1 MLNKADL
8 VRFSK
13 IVGEDN
19 LKIDEPMSK
28 HSSFR
33 VGGPAE
39 LFLEVDSVQKL
50 QAILEVNKE
59 LKLPITV
66 IGNGTNILVKDKGVK
81 GMVIKYV
88 AKGISKATLDN
99 DTYAIT
105 ADAGLPNAAL
115 ANELLKDSL
124 TGFEFAASIPG
135 TIGGAIYM
143 NAGAFGGEM
152 ENIVSEVTFLDLDDL
167 AIYKS
172 DGDDCDFGYRHS
184 RAMQDEMIFLSTKL
198 RLKSGDKTKIEET
211 MNDFNQRRRDKQPLE
226 YPSAG
231 STFKR
236 PEGYFAGKLIMDSG
250 LAGESFGGAM
260 VSPKHCGFVIN
271 TGGATSTDVYEL
283 IKRVQNV
290 VYEKFGVR
298 LETEVKLIGEF

>member
-39 LFLEVDSVQKL
+39 LYLEVDSVEKL
-50 QAILEVNKE
+50 KAILDVNKE

-66 IGNGTNILVKDKGVK
+66 IGNGTNILVKDKGIK
-81 GMVIKYV
+81 GIVIKYV
-88 AKGISKATLDN
+88 AKGIAKATLDN
-99 DTYAIT
+99 DTFAIT
-105 ADAGLPNAAL
+105 ADAGLPNATL

-184 RAMQDEMIFLSTKL
+184 KFENMNTVILSATMVFNK
-198 RLKSGDKTKIEET
+198 GDKEEIKRT
-211 MNDFNQRRRDKQPLE
+211 MDAYLQKRLETQPYDKPN
-226 YPSAG
+226 AG

-236 PEGYFAGKLIMDSG
+236 GDGFITAMLIDEAGLKGHTI
-250 LAGESFGGAM
+250 GGAQ
-260 VSPKHCGFVIN
+260 VSEKHAGFIVN
-271 TGGATSTDVYEL
+271 TGNATAKDILDL
-283 IKRVQNV
+283 IKYVQKAIM
-290 VYEKFGVR
+290 EKYGKAIEPEVR
-298 LETEVKLIGEF
+298 ILG

>member
-13 IVGEDN
+13 IVGEDK

-39 LFLEVDSVQKL
+39 LFLEVESVEKL
-50 QAILEVNKE
+50 KAILEVNKE

-66 IGNGTNILVKDKGVK
+66 IGNGTNILVKDKGIK
-81 GMVIKYV
+81 GIVIKYV

-99 DTYAIT
+99 DTFAIT

-152 ENIVSEVTFLDLDDL
+152 ESIVSEVTFLDLDDL

-172 DGDDCDFGYRHS
+172 DGDDCDFSYRHS
-184 RAMQDEMIFLSTKL
+184 KFENMNTVILSATMVFSKGNKDEIKRTMDAYLEK
-198 RLKSGDKTKIEET
+198 RLETQPYDKP
-211 MNDFNQRRRDKQPLE
+211 N
-226 YPSAG
+226 AG

-236 PEGYFAGKLIMDSG
+236 GDGFITAMLIDEAGLKGHTI
-250 LAGESFGGAM
+250 GGAQ
-260 VSPKHCGFVIN
+260 VSEKHAGFIVN
-271 TGGATSTDVYEL
+271 TGNATAKDILDL
-283 IKRVQNV
+283 IKYVQKIV
-290 VYEKFGVR
+290 MEKYGKAIEPEVR
-298 LETEVKLIGEF
+298 ILG

>member
-99 DTYAIT
+99 DTFAIT

-152 ENIVSEVTFLDLDDL
+152 ENIVSEVTYLDLDDL

-184 RAMQDEMIFLSTKL
+184 KFENMNTVILSATMVFSKGNKDEIKRTMDAYLEK
-198 RLKSGDKTKIEET
+198 RLETQPYDKP
-211 MNDFNQRRRDKQPLE
+211 N
-226 YPSAG
+226 AG

-236 PEGYFAGKLIMDSG
+236 GDGFITAMLIDEAGLKGHTI
-250 LAGESFGGAM
+250 GGAQ
-260 VSPKHCGFVIN
+260 VSEKHAGFIVN
-271 TGGATSTDVYEL
+271 TGNATAKDILDL
-283 IKRVQNV
+283 IKYVQKQV
-290 VYEKFGVR
+290 MEKYGKVIEPEVR
-298 LETEVKLIGEF
+298 ILG

>member
-19 LKIDEPMSK
+19 LKTDEPMSK

-39 LFLEVDSVQKL
+39 LYLEVDSVEKL
-50 QAILEVNKE
+50 KAILEVNKE

-66 IGNGTNILVKDKGVK
+66 IGNGTNILVKDKGIK
-81 GMVIKYV
+81 GIVIKYV

-99 DTYAIT
+99 DTFAIT

-172 DGDDCDFGYRHS
+172 DGDDCDFSYRHS
-184 RAMQDEMIFLSTKL
+184 KFGNMNTVILSATMVFNKGNKDEIKRTMDAYLQK
-198 RLKSGDKTKIEET
+198 RLETQPYDKP
-211 MNDFNQRRRDKQPLE
+211 N
-226 YPSAG
+226 AG

-236 PEGYFAGKLIMDSG
+236 GDGFITAMLIDEAGLKGYKI
-250 LAGESFGGAM
+250 GGAQ
-260 VSPKHCGFVIN
+260 VSEKHAGFIVN
-271 TGGATSTDVYEL
+271 TGNATAKDILDL
-283 IKRVQNV
+283 IKYVQKTIM
-290 VYEKFGVR
+290 EKYGKAIEPEVR
-298 LETEVKLIGEF
+298 ILG

>member
-66 IGNGTNILVKDKGVK
+66 IGNGTNILVKDKGIK
-81 GMVIKYV
+81 GIVIKYV

-99 DTYAIT
+99 DTFAIT

-172 DGDDCDFGYRHS
+172 DGDDCDFSYRHS
-184 RAMQDEMIFLSTKL
+184 KFENMNTVILSATMVFSKGNKDEIKRTMDAYLEK
-198 RLKSGDKTKIEET
+198 RLETQPYDKP
-211 MNDFNQRRRDKQPLE
+211 N
-226 YPSAG
+226 AG

-236 PEGYFAGKLIMDSG
+236 GDGFITAMLIDEAGLKGYTI
-250 LAGESFGGAM
+250 GGAQ
-260 VSPKHCGFVIN
+260 VSEKHAGFIVN
-271 TGGATSTDVYEL
+271 AGNATAKDILDL
-283 IKRVQNV
+283 IKYVQKIV
-290 VYEKFGVR
+290 MEKYGKAIEPEVR
-298 LETEVKLIGEF
+298 ILG

>member
-81 GMVIKYV
+81 GIVIKYV

-184 RAMQDEMIFLSTKL
+184 KFENMNTVILSATMVFSKGNKEEIKRTMDAYL
-198 RLKSGDKTKIEET
+198 QKRLETQPYDKP
-211 MNDFNQRRRDKQPLE
+211 N
-226 YPSAG
+226 AG

-236 PEGYFAGKLIMDSG
+236 GDGFITAMLIDEAGLKGYKI
-250 LAGESFGGAM
+250 GGAQ
-260 VSPKHCGFVIN
+260 VSEKHAGFIVN
-271 TGGATSTDVYEL
+271 TGNATAKDILDL
-283 IKRVQNV
+283 IKYVQKTIM
-290 VYEKFGVR
+290 EKYGKAIEPEVR
-298 LETEVKLIGEF
+298 ILG

>member
-19 LKIDEPMSK
+19 LKTDEPMSK

-39 LFLEVDSVQKL
+39 LYLEVDSVEKL
-50 QAILEVNKE
+50 KAILDVNKE
-59 LKLPITV
+59 LKLPVTV
-66 IGNGTNILVKDKGVK
+66 IGNGTNILVKDKGIK
-81 GMVIKYV
+81 GIVIKYV

-99 DTYAIT
+99 DTFAIT

-184 RAMQDEMIFLSTKL
+184 KFENMNTVILSATMVFNKGNQDEIKRTMDAYLQK
-198 RLKSGDKTKIEET
+198 RLETQPYDKP
-211 MNDFNQRRRDKQPLE
+211 N
-226 YPSAG
+226 AG

-236 PEGYFAGKLIMDSG
+236 GDGFITAMLIDEAGLKGYTI
-250 LAGESFGGAM
+250 GGAQ
-260 VSPKHCGFVIN
+260 VSEKHAGFIVN
-271 TGGATSTDVYEL
+271 TGNATAKDILDL
-283 IKRVQNV
+283 IKYVQKTIM
-290 VYEKFGVR
+290 EKYGKVIEPEVR
-298 LETEVKLIGEF
+298 ILG

>member
-13 IVGEDN
+13 IVGEDK

-39 LFLEVDSVQKL
+39 LFLEVESVEKL
-50 QAILEVNKE
+50 KAILEVNKE

-66 IGNGTNILVKDKGVK
+66 IGNGTNILVKDKGIK
-81 GMVIKYV
+81 GIVIKYV

-99 DTYAIT
+99 DTFAIT

-172 DGDDCDFGYRHS
+172 DGDDCDFSYRHS
-184 RAMQDEMIFLSTKL
+184 KFENMNTVILSATMVFNKGNKEEIKRTMDAYL
-198 RLKSGDKTKIEET
+198 EKRLETQPYDKP
-211 MNDFNQRRRDKQPLE
+211 N
-226 YPSAG
+226 AG

-236 PEGYFAGKLIMDSG
+236 GDGFITAMLIDEAGLKGHTI
-250 LAGESFGGAM
+250 GGAQ
-260 VSPKHCGFVIN
+260 VSEKHAGFIVN
-271 TGGATSTDVYEL
+271 TGNATAKDILDL
-283 IKRVQNV
+283 IKYVQKIV
-290 VYEKFGVR
+290 MEKYGKAIEPEVR
-298 LETEVKLIGEF
+298 ILG

>member
-13 IVGEDN
+13 IVGEDK
-19 LKIDEPMSK
+19 LKTDEPMSK

-39 LFLEVDSVQKL
+39 LFLEVDSVEKL
-50 QAILEVNKE
+50 KAILEVNKE

-66 IGNGTNILVKDKGVK
+66 IGNGTNILVKDKGIK
-81 GMVIKYV
+81 GIVIKYV

-99 DTYAIT
+99 DTFAIT

-184 RAMQDEMIFLSTKL
+184 KFENMNTVILSATMVFNK
-198 RLKSGDKTKIEET
+198 GDKEEIKRT
-211 MNDFNQRRRDKQPLE
+211 MDAYLQKRLETQPYDKPN
-226 YPSAG
+226 AG

-236 PEGYFAGKLIMDSG
+236 GDGFITAMLIDEAGLKGHTI
-250 LAGESFGGAM
+250 GGAQ
-260 VSPKHCGFVIN
+260 VSEKHAGFIVN
-271 TGGATSTDVYEL
+271 TGNATAKDILDL
-283 IKRVQNV
+283 IKYVQKTIM
-290 VYEKFGVR
+290 EKYGKAIEPEVR
-298 LETEVKLIGEF
+298 ILG

>member
-13 IVGEDN
+13 IVGEDK

-39 LFLEVDSVQKL
+39 LFLEVESVEKL
-50 QAILEVNKE
+50 KAILEVNKE

-66 IGNGTNILVKDKGVK
+66 IGNGTNILVKDKGIK
-81 GMVIKYV
+81 GIVIKYV

-99 DTYAIT
+99 DTFAIT

-172 DGDDCDFGYRHS
+172 DGDDCDFSYRHS
-184 RAMQDEMIFLSTKL
+184 KFENMNTVILSATMVFSKGNKDEIKRTMDAYLEK
-198 RLKSGDKTKIEET
+198 RLETQPYDKP
-211 MNDFNQRRRDKQPLE
+211 N
-226 YPSAG
+226 AG

-236 PEGYFAGKLIMDSG
+236 GDGFITAMLIDEAGLKGHTI
-250 LAGESFGGAM
+250 GGAQ
-260 VSPKHCGFVIN
+260 VSEKHAGFIVN
-271 TGGATSTDVYEL
+271 TGNATAKDILDL
-283 IKRVQNV
+283 IKYVQKIV
-290 VYEKFGVR
+290 MEKYGKAIEPEVR
-298 LETEVKLIGEF
+298 ILG

>member
-19 LKIDEPMSK
+19 LKTDEPMSK

-39 LFLEVDSVQKL
+39 LYLEVDSVEKL
-50 QAILEVNKE
+50 KAILDVNKE

-66 IGNGTNILVKDKGVK
+66 IGNGTNILVKDEGIKGI
-81 GMVIKYV
+81 VIKYV

-99 DTYAIT
+99 DTFAIT

-184 RAMQDEMIFLSTKL
+184 KFENMNTVILSATMVFNK
-198 RLKSGDKTKIEET
+198 GDKEEIKRT
-211 MNDFNQRRRDKQPLE
+211 MDAYLQKRLETQPYDKPN
-226 YPSAG
+226 AG

-236 PEGYFAGKLIMDSG
+236 GDGFITAMLIDEAGLKGHTI
-250 LAGESFGGAM
+250 GGAQ
-260 VSPKHCGFVIN
+260 VSEKHAGFIVN
-271 TGGATSTDVYEL
+271 TGNATAKDILDL
-283 IKRVQNV
+283 IKYVQKTIM
-290 VYEKFGVR
+290 EKYGKAIEPEVR
-298 LETEVKLIGEF
+298 ILG

>member
-19 LKIDEPMSK
+19 LKTDEPMSK

-33 VGGPAE
+33 VGGTAE
-39 LFLEVDSVQKL
+39 LYLEVDSVEKL
-50 QAILEVNKE
+50 KAILDVNKE

-66 IGNGTNILVKDKGVK
+66 IGNGTNILVKDKGIK
-81 GMVIKYV
+81 GIVIKYV
-88 AKGISKATLDN
+88 AKGIAKATLDN
-99 DTYAIT
+99 DTFAIT

-184 RAMQDEMIFLSTKL
+184 KFENMNTVILSATMVFNK
-198 RLKSGDKTKIEET
+198 GDKEEIKRT
-211 MNDFNQRRRDKQPLE
+211 MDAYLQKRLETQPYDKPN
-226 YPSAG
+226 AG

-236 PEGYFAGKLIMDSG
+236 GDGFITAMLIDEAGLKGYKI
-250 LAGESFGGAM
+250 GGAQ
-260 VSPKHCGFVIN
+260 VSEKHAGFIVN
-271 TGGATSTDVYEL
+271 TGNATAKDILDL
-283 IKRVQNV
+283 IRYVQKQV
-290 VYEKFGVR
+290 MEKYGKAIEPEVR
-298 LETEVKLIGEF
+298 ILG

>member
-19 LKIDEPMSK
+19 LKTDEPMSK

-39 LFLEVDSVQKL
+39 LYLEVDSVEKL
-50 QAILEVNKE
+50 KAILDVNKE

-66 IGNGTNILVKDKGVK
+66 IGNGTNILVKDNGIKGI
-81 GMVIKYV
+81 VIKYV
-88 AKGISKATLDN
+88 AKGIAKATLDN
-99 DTYAIT
+99 DTFAIT

-184 RAMQDEMIFLSTKL
+184 KFENMNTVILSATMVFNKGNKEEIKRTMDAYL
-198 RLKSGDKTKIEET
+198 QKRLETQPYDKP
-211 MNDFNQRRRDKQPLE
+211 N
-226 YPSAG
+226 AG

-236 PEGYFAGKLIMDSG
+236 GDGFITAMLIDEAGLKGYTI
-250 LAGESFGGAM
+250 GGAQ
-260 VSPKHCGFVIN
+260 VSEKHAGFIVN
-271 TGGATSTDVYEL
+271 TGNATAKDILDL
-283 IKRVQNV
+283 IKYVQKTIM
-290 VYEKFGVR
+290 EKYGKAIEPEVR
-298 LETEVKLIGEF
+298 ILG

>member
-19 LKIDEPMSK
+19 LKTDEPMSK
-28 HSSFR
+28 HSSYR

-39 LFLEVDSVQKL
+39 LYLEVDSVEKL
-50 QAILEVNKE
+50 KAILEINKE

-66 IGNGTNILVKDKGVK
+66 IGNGTNILVKDEGIKGIV
-81 GMVIKYV
+81 VKYV

-99 DTYAIT
+99 DTFAIT

-172 DGDDCDFGYRHS
+172 DGDDCDFSYRHS
-184 RAMQDEMIFLSTKL
+184 KFENMNTVILSATMVFSKGNKDEIKRTMDAYLEK
-198 RLKSGDKTKIEET
+198 RLETQPYDKP
-211 MNDFNQRRRDKQPLE
+211 N
-226 YPSAG
+226 AG

-236 PEGYFAGKLIMDSG
+236 GDGFITAMLIDEAGLKGYTI
-250 LAGESFGGAM
+250 GGAQ
-260 VSPKHCGFVIN
+260 VSEKHAGFIVN
-271 TGGATSTDVYEL
+271 TGNATAKDILDL
-283 IKRVQNV
+283 IKDVQKTV
-290 VYEKFGVR
+290 MEKYGKAIEPEVR
-298 LETEVKLIGEF
+298 ILG

>member
-19 LKIDEPMSK
+19 LKTDEPMSK

-39 LFLEVDSVQKL
+39 LYLEVDSVEKL
-50 QAILEVNKE
+50 KAILDVNKE

-66 IGNGTNILVKDKGVK
+66 IGNGTNILVKDKGIK
-81 GMVIKYV
+81 GIVIKYV
-88 AKGISKATLDN
+88 AKGIAKATLDN
-99 DTYAIT
+99 DTFAIT

-184 RAMQDEMIFLSTKL
+184 KFENMNTVILSATMVFNK
-198 RLKSGDKTKIEET
+198 GDKEE
-211 MNDFNQRRRDKQPLE
+211 
-226 YPSAG
+226 
-231 STFKR
+231 
-236 PEGYFAGKLIMDSG
+236 
-250 LAGESFGGAM
+250 
-260 VSPKHCGFVIN
+260 
-271 TGGATSTDVYEL
+271 
-283 IKRVQNV
+283 IKRTMDAYLQ
-290 VYEKFGVR
+290 KR
-298 LETEVKLIGEF
+298 LET

>member
-13 IVGEDN
+13 IVGEDK
-19 LKIDEPMSK
+19 LKTDEPMSK

-39 LFLEVDSVQKL
+39 LFLEVDSVEKL
-50 QAILEVNKE
+50 KAILEVNKE

-66 IGNGTNILVKDKGVK
+66 IGNGTNILVKDKGIK
-81 GMVIKYV
+81 GIVIKYV

-99 DTYAIT
+99 DTFAIT

-172 DGDDCDFGYRHS
+172 DGDDCDFSYRHS
-184 RAMQDEMIFLSTKL
+184 KFENMNTVILSATMVFSKGNKDEIKRTMDAYLEK
-198 RLKSGDKTKIEET
+198 RLETQPYDKP
-211 MNDFNQRRRDKQPLE
+211 N
-226 YPSAG
+226 AG

-236 PEGYFAGKLIMDSG
+236 GNGFITAMLIDEAGLKGYTI
-250 LAGESFGGAM
+250 GGAQ
-260 VSPKHCGFVIN
+260 VSEKHAGFIVN
-271 TGGATSTDVYEL
+271 TGNATAKDILDL
-283 IKRVQNV
+283 IKYVQKTV
-290 VYEKFGVR
+290 MEKYGKAIEPEVR
-298 LETEVKLIGEF
+298 ILG

>member
-39 LFLEVDSVQKL
+39 LFLEVDSLQKL

-66 IGNGTNILVKDKGVK
+66 IGNGTNILVKDKGIK
-81 GMVIKYV
+81 GIVIKYV

-135 TIGGAIYM
+135 TIGGAVYM

-172 DGDDCDFGYRHS
+172 DGDDCDFSYRHS
-184 RAMQDEMIFLSTKL
+184 KFENMNTVILSATMVFNKGNKEEIKRTMDAYL
-198 RLKSGDKTKIEET
+198 QKRLETQPYDKP
-211 MNDFNQRRRDKQPLE
+211 N
-226 YPSAG
+226 AG

-236 PEGYFAGKLIMDSG
+236 GDGFITAMLIDEAGLKGYKI
-250 LAGESFGGAM
+250 GGAQ
-260 VSPKHCGFVIN
+260 VSEKHAGFIVN
-271 TGGATSTDVYEL
+271 TGNATAKDILDL
-283 IKRVQNV
+283 IKYVQKTIM
-290 VYEKFGVR
+290 EKYGKVIEPEVR
-298 LETEVKLIGEF
+298 ILG

>member
-39 LFLEVDSVQKL
+39 LFLEVDSLEKL
-50 QAILEVNKE
+50 KAILEVNKE

-66 IGNGTNILVKDKGVK
+66 IGNGTNIVVKDKGIK
-81 GMVIKYV
+81 GIVIKYV
-88 AKGISKATLDN
+88 AKGIAKATLDN
-99 DTYAIT
+99 DTFAIT

-152 ENIVSEVTFLDLDDL
+152 ENIVSEVTYLDLDDL

-184 RAMQDEMIFLSTKL
+184 KFENMNTVILSATMVFSKGNKDEIKRTMDAYLQK
-198 RLKSGDKTKIEET
+198 RLETQPYDKP
-211 MNDFNQRRRDKQPLE
+211 N
-226 YPSAG
+226 AG

-236 PEGYFAGKLIMDSG
+236 GDGFITAMLIDEAGLKGYKI
-250 LAGESFGGAM
+250 GGAQ
-260 VSPKHCGFVIN
+260 VSEKHAGFIVN
-271 TGGATSTDVYEL
+271 TGNATAKDILDL
-283 IKRVQNV
+283 IKYVQKTIM
-290 VYEKFGVR
+290 EKYGKAIEPEVR
-298 LETEVKLIGEF
+298 ILG

>member
-13 IVGEDN
+13 IVGEDK

-39 LFLEVDSVQKL
+39 LFLEVDSVEKL
-50 QAILEVNKE
+50 KAILEVNKE

-66 IGNGTNILVKDKGVK
+66 IGNGTNILVKDKGIK
-81 GMVIKYV
+81 GIVIKYV

-99 DTYAIT
+99 DTFAIT

-184 RAMQDEMIFLSTKL
+184 KFENMNTVILSATMVFNK
-198 RLKSGDKTKIEET
+198 GDKEEIKRT
-211 MNDFNQRRRDKQPLE
+211 MDAYLQKRLETQPYDKPN
-226 YPSAG
+226 AG

-236 PEGYFAGKLIMDSG
+236 GDGFITAMLIDEAGLKGHTI
-250 LAGESFGGAM
+250 GGAQ
-260 VSPKHCGFVIN
+260 VSEKHAGFIVN
-271 TGGATSTDVYEL
+271 TGNATAKDILDL
-283 IKRVQNV
+283 IKYVQKIIM
-290 VYEKFGVR
+290 EKYGKAIEPEVR
-298 LETEVKLIGEF
+298 ILG